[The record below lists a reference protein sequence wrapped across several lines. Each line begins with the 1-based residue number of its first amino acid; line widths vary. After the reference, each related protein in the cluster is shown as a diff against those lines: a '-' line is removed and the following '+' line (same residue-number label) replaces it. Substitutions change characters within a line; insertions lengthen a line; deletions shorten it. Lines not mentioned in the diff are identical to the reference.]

1 MHPIWGLHGP
11 AAARTPGN
19 GQQTWY
25 RSTGN
30 YKNGPRWPSGQA
42 DCYGLRMF
50 GFPCKMKERVVH
62 PKSWNASNSAR
73 YRSRTPP
80 AAHPGI
86 AEPSSGAS
94 IYTHA
99 HRHQQHQRTDRSGA
113 MSSWRCVAALDAA
126 ASVRAPETTSP
137 PPPGRVRRRPRARAP
152 ASSLHSA
159 ATVVRS
165 ARGRVHGRRVG
176 TGTATAAPHL
186 YRGAA
191 TAAAQIIWRT
201 ATATTASAIRSRC
214 EAVVAIVVVL
224 VVLGVIGFRLV
235 ILVAL
240 ARGP

>member
-1 MHPIWGLHGP
+1 
-11 AAARTPGN
+11 
-19 GQQTWY
+19 
-25 RSTGN
+25 
-30 YKNGPRWPSGQA
+30 
-42 DCYGLRMF
+42 
-50 GFPCKMKERVVH
+50 MKERVVH

-80 AAHPGI
+80 AA
-86 AEPSSGAS
+86 PSRNRGALLRCLS

-165 ARGRVHGRRVG
+165 ARGGRVHGRRVG